1 MCVCACRIADVLYT
15 SAHVS
20 ITPARR
26 CYRHL
31 RASVI
36 YTCAQVYM
44 TPVRR
49 CYGLKFVYFSEIC
62 LLVAELKEEYMEI
75 QEADEIKV
83 KQEEMRNQE
92 MTMNTG
98 EEEWVPYNQ
107 EEEVAGLARVEKPL
121 DLLASVLQEIG
132 GVAEFGAVVEHEGS
146 RGYFD
151 LTDSQL

>member
-1 MCVCACRIADVLYT
+1 MKEEYGET
-15 SAHVS
+15 
-20 ITPARR
+20 TRR
-26 CYRHL
+26 
-31 RASVI
+31 
-36 YTCAQVYM
+36 
-44 TPVRR
+44 RR
-49 CYGLKFVYFSEIC
+49 RGEKYEGGSSC
-62 LLVAELKEEYMEI
+62 LLVGEFKEEYMEI

-83 KQEEMRNQE
+83 TQEEMRNQE

-107 EEEVAGLARVEKPL
+107 EEELARVEKPP

>member
-1 MCVCACRIADVLYT
+1 MKEEYGET
-15 SAHVS
+15 
-20 ITPARR
+20 TRR
-26 CYRHL
+26 
-31 RASVI
+31 
-36 YTCAQVYM
+36 
-44 TPVRR
+44 RR
-49 CYGLKFVYFSEIC
+49 RGEKYEGGSSC
-62 LLVAELKEEYMEI
+62 LLVGELKEEYMEI
-75 QEADEIKV
+75 LEADEIKV

-92 MTMNTG
+92 MTMNTD

-107 EEEVAGLARVEKPL
+107 EEEVAGLARVEKPP

>member
-1 MCVCACRIADVLYT
+1 MKEEYGET
-15 SAHVS
+15 
-20 ITPARR
+20 TRR
-26 CYRHL
+26 
-31 RASVI
+31 
-36 YTCAQVYM
+36 
-44 TPVRR
+44 RR
-49 CYGLKFVYFSEIC
+49 EKYKGGSC
-62 LLVAELKEEYMEI
+62 LLVGELKEEYMEIQELKEEYMEI

-107 EEEVAGLARVEKPL
+107 EEEVAGLARVEKPP

-132 GVAEFGAVVEHEGS
+132 GVAEFGAVGEHEGS
-146 RGYFD
+146 SGYFD